1 MHRLLIF
8 AKATTLQLLIFEN
21 IYYVEHFLSCKA
33 KKQVCFFS
41 FFIQSFLSFTML
53 LFSRVDISVMFKVAT
68 LGGGSSLPWE
78 WPPAGTVP
86 LLLGIDPSRAP
97 ELRCDPEPQISEEPF
112 WEWPPAET
120 ASQLLG
126 IAQQGHLGL
135 AATLSHRYQVSKVY
149 CVTKRPDTQ
158 GSPTPPFLLRKPW
171 AAPLHLWGQHWLS
184 LLT

>member
-1 MHRLLIF
+1 MLSIF
-8 AKATTLQLLIFEN
+8 SQVAKL
-21 IYYVEHFLSCKA
+21 

-41 FFIQSFLSFTML
+41 FLFRAFFHLLCFFL
-53 LFSRVDISVMFKVAT
+53 RVDISVMFKVAT
-68 LGGGSSLPWE
+68 LGEEPSWE

-86 LLLGIDPSRAP
+86 LLLGIVQAEPWASLWPWATDIGGAFLRVASSRDSLTVARYCPSRA
-97 ELRCDPEPQISEEPF
+97 
-112 WEWPPAET
+112 
-120 ASQLLG
+120 
-126 IAQQGHLGL
+126 LGL